1 MPPIE
6 LNSDLDDAQA
16 IRLVFQRLCKAGG
29 SVYLKKGR
37 FRSGFPIYSET
48 AGRMALGLSASH
60 RELWGLKLGM
70 SLEGIVP
77 YRDRR
82 FQGTFRVA
90 DFGQVEGFECVF
102 FDQPRLLNSMD
113 LYRFK
118 DLYPDK
124 PLIGTFTTPTQDIC
138 DARMRTLGP
147 EGVQIW
153 IRSVTGNTSDPFRI
167 GAETTLDLK
176 LPRGPHLILPGT
188 VVYMEEGH
196 AGIKLLESA
205 DMLAVQDYFAWLADA
220 LLLQAQLERN
230 DLVEEGVRA
239 ALKDSEGEKGTL
251 DEARMLQDRDPMIL
265 VICEG
270 QELPDRMTKLLG
282 RRYGFASM
290 DYLKGRVLDRLRS
303 MGLEEGHWDPF
314 RVILVHQRLRC
325 GSGLDLI
332 RSLRTEEKCP
342 LPILLVGGSD
352 DQDLRRLR
360 AREVK
365 ANGYLPVDP
374 LSPVACISAL
384 EKALGLHG

>member
-1 MPPIE
+1 MLPPE
-6 LNSDLDDAQA
+6 LKADLDDAQA
-16 IRLVFQRLCKAGG
+16 IRLVFQRLCKASG
-29 SVYLKKGR
+29 SIYLKKGR

-48 AGRMALGLSASH
+48 AGRLALGISASH
-60 RELWGLKLGM
+60 RELWALKPGVT
-70 SLEGIVP
+70 LEGIVP

-82 FQGTFRVA
+82 FQGVFRMAEV
-90 DFGQVEGFECVF
+90 GQVEGFECVF
-102 FDQPRLLNSMD
+102 FDQPRLLNSLD
-113 LYRFK
+113 LYRFR

-167 GAETTLDLK
+167 GAETTLDLN

-188 VVYMEEGH
+188 VVYLEEGH
-196 AGIKLLESA
+196 AGIKILEAA

-220 LLLQAQLERN
+220 LLLQAQAERT
-230 DLVEEGVRA
+230 DLVEDGVRA
-239 ALKDSEGEKGTL
+239 AMKDADRQKGAL
-251 DEARMLQDRDPMIL
+251 DEPRMLLDRDPMIL

-270 QELPDRMTKLLG
+270 QELPDRMTTLLG

-303 MGLEEGHWDPF
+303 LGLEQGRWDPF

-332 RSLRTEEKCP
+332 RSLRSEEDCP
-342 LPILLVGGSD
+342 LPILLVGGAD
-352 DQDLRRLR
+352 DQELRRAR

-365 ANGYLPVDP
+365 ANGYLAVDP
-374 LSPVACISAL
+374 LSPVTCISAL
-384 EKALGLHG
+384 EKALGLHR